1 MKRSLILI
9 SLFIMLLLN
18 GCAKKETLICSKNTD
33 SGTQYV
39 TFYYKDDILQK
50 GHIKYEV
57 PISSSISS
65 AKSDIEKSFKEAFD
79 ENDFTISVTDNGKNK
94 IFIDITFS
102 ADKINKAL
110 GTNINNNSYSNLKS
124 KLERESFS
132 CH

>member
-1 MKRSLILI
+1 MKKSLIFL
-9 SLFIMLLLN
+9 SLLTMLLLN
-18 GCAKKETLICSKNTD
+18 GCAKKETLICSKTTT

-57 PISSSISS
+57 PVTTSIST
-65 AKSDIEKSFKEAFD
+65 AKKEIEAAFKESFD
-79 ENDFTISVTDNGKNK
+79 ANDFDISITDNGNDKV
-94 IFIDITFS
+94 FINISFS

-110 GTNINNNSYSNLKS
+110 GSNITNNSYSNLKS
-124 KLERESFS
+124 KLQKESYT